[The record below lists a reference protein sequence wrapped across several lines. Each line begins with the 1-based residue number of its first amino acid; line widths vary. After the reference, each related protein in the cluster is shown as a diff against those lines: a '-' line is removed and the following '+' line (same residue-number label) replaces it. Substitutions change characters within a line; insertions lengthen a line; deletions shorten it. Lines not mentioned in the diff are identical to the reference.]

1 MALWGSLQVK
11 FGLSYIAVIAAVLL
25 LLNTYPLLVSEDL
38 VFRSKETTMQGSVSV
53 MVYSLAGLDRLNQEN
68 VAAAMAVVEETGL
81 SRVLVTDS
89 TGLVLYDTRETGSAV
104 GKYTFYSEIVQ
115 ALEGYDAFS
124 CSYRDGAFR
133 SRTASPVLYQ
143 NRIIG
148 AVYAYEYDTEQAAL
162 LEGLQ
167 SNLLKLSAGIAAAV
181 VLLSIL
187 LSRMLTRKI
196 STLLTAIRKVRAG
209 AYEHRTHISG
219 RDEIAQIG
227 EEFNSLTDRL
237 QTTETLRRR
246 FVSDASHELKTPLA
260 AIRLLTDS
268 ILQTDQMDMETVRDF
283 VTDIGSEAER
293 LSRITE
299 DLLRLT
305 RLDSGH
311 VDKAYPVAVAPVLGR
326 VLRMLKLVARERQ
339 IRLTCEADERAV
351 VLATGD
357 DIHQVLYNLI
367 ENGIKYSREEGYVR
381 TTVCVEG
388 ESVVIRVED
397 NGIGVPQEDLAH
409 IFERFYRAAAAARSP
424 RRSARA
430 AARSLP

>member
-38 VFRSKETTMQGSVSV
+38 VFHSKETNMTGSVSV
-53 MVYSLAGLDRLNQEN
+53 VVYSLAGLNRLNQEN
-68 VAAAMAVVEETGL
+68 VAASMAVVEETGL

-124 CSYRDGAFR
+124 CSYRDDAFR

-209 AYEHRTHISG
+209 AYEHRPHISG

-246 FVSDASHELKTPLA
+246 FGT
-260 AIRLLTDS
+260 
-268 ILQTDQMDMETVRDF
+268 
-283 VTDIGSEAER
+283 
-293 LSRITE
+293 
-299 DLLRLT
+299 
-305 RLDSGH
+305 
-311 VDKAYPVAVAPVLGR
+311 
-326 VLRMLKLVARERQ
+326 
-339 IRLTCEADERAV
+339 
-351 VLATGD
+351 
-357 DIHQVLYNLI
+357 
-367 ENGIKYSREEGYVR
+367 
-381 TTVCVEG
+381 
-388 ESVVIRVED
+388 
-397 NGIGVPQEDLAH
+397 
-409 IFERFYRAAAAARSP
+409 
-424 RRSARA
+424 
-430 AARSLP
+430 

>member
-38 VFRSKETTMQGSVSV
+38 VFRSKETNMTGSVSV
-53 MVYSLAGLDRLNQEN
+53 VVYSLAGLNRLNQEN

-89 TGLVLYDTRETGSAV
+89 AGLVLYDTRETGSAV

-305 RLDSGH
+305 RLDSDLLDAAGDGGGGSGAGTGH
-311 VDKAYPVAVAPVLGR
+311 ADDEPAGSGEGHGADLPGMEEDCRVSATKGR
-326 VLRMLKLVARERQ
+326 GPS
-339 IRLTCEADERAV
+339 
-351 VLATGD
+351 GD
-357 DIHQVLYNLI
+357 LQPD
-367 ENGIKYSREEGYVR
+367 G
-381 TTVCVEG
+381 
-388 ESVVIRVED
+388 
-397 NGIGVPQEDLAH
+397 
-409 IFERFYRAAAAARSP
+409 
-424 RRSARA
+424 
-430 AARSLP
+430 